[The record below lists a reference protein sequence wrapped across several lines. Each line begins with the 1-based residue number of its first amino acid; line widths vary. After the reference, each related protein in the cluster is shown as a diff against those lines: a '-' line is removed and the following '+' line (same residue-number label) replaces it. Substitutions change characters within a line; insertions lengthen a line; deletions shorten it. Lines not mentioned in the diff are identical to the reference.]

1 MQELFLHFRLKT
13 YALFFLLYQFN
24 LTQSFILLPHNFVFL
39 QKLNT
44 RG

>member
-13 YALFFLLYQFN
+13 YALFLLYQFN
-24 LTQSFILLPHNFVFL
+24 LTQSFILLRHNFVFL